1 MQSSANHS
9 LVVVDAAA
17 VVEESKGQICKRLL
31 GSKGVRDIVELS
43 VELSVRNGVDLE
55 CSR

>member
-1 MQSSANHS
+1 MNRS

-17 VVEESKGQICKRLL
+17 VVEENKGQIGKRLL